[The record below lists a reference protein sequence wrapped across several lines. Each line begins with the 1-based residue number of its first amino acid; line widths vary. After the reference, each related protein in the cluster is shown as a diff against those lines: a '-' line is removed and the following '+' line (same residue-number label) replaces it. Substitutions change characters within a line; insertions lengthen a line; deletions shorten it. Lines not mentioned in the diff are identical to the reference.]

1 MRTPSCP
8 SPPVPPSELPDI
20 AAEVTE
26 RVAARGRGE
35 PEWLADWSQMYAAAS
50 AHDDDDARAMLLDVL
65 YAFDAW
71 LASRRPTRLRRI
83 S

>member
-1 MRTPSCP
+1 MRTPSRP
-8 SPPVPPSELPDI
+8 SAPAPAELPDI
-20 AAEVTE
+20 VAEVTA
-26 RVAARGRGE
+26 RAASRGRAE
-35 PEWLADWSQMYAAAS
+35 REWLTDWRQMYAAAS
-50 AHDDDDARAMLLDVL
+50 AHDDEEGQAMLLDVL